1 MRRLSARSL
10 RSRSDDAPVN
20 PMDSISNLAD
30 AMLVLAVGIM
40 LALIINWNVDI
51 SSAGQTADTPADPA
65 ISFVQ
70 DDLTESQSSAGTIEG
85 DLTEMGKVVLGG
97 GGTIAK
103 YMANRNIDTIDAGV
117 PVLSMHAP
125 FEVVSKLDCYM
136 TYKGVRA
143 AYCDE

>member
-51 SSAGQTADTPADPA
+51 TAPKTEQPAAPVPFDE
-65 ISFVQ
+65 SE
-70 DDLTESQSSAGTIEG
+70 LTEAPDGAEVLEG
-85 DLTEMGKVVLGG
+85 GELQEMGTV
-97 GGTIAK
+97 
-103 YMANRNIDTIDAGV
+103 YYDA
-117 PVLSMHAP
+117 
-125 FEVVSKLDCYM
+125 ENN
-136 TYKGVRA
+136 TYYIVQK
-143 AYCDE
+143 

>member
-51 SSAGQTADTPADPA
+51 SAGTTDKAASADPS
-65 ISFVQ
+65 ISFEQ
-70 DDLTESQSSAGTIEG
+70 DDLTESQDDAKTIEG
-85 DLTEMGKVVLGG
+85 DLTEMGKVYYDQQT
-97 GGTIAK
+97 GTYYIVE
-103 YMANRNIDTIDAGV
+103 NPRTG
-117 PVLSMHAP
+117 
-125 FEVVSKLDCYM
+125 E
-136 TYKGVRA
+136 
-143 AYCDE
+143 

>member
-51 SSAGQTADTPADPA
+51 SSAGQTADAPADPA
-65 ISFVQ
+65 ISFEQ
-70 DDLTESQSSAGTIEG
+70 DDLTESQSSAGM
-85 DLTEMGKVVLGG
+85 TEMGKVYYDKET
-97 GGTIAK
+97 GTYYIVENQK
-103 YMANRNIDTIDAGV
+103 TRDA
-117 PVLSMHAP
+117 
-125 FEVVSKLDCYM
+125 E
-136 TYKGVRA
+136 
-143 AYCDE
+143 